1 MKTEKTIEI
10 YCENNQIKKI
20 YPLGITLEEIKED
33 LNIKLPNQVLGA
45 IVNNRAKELSYNVVK
60 SKRIFFIDY
69 SNEEGRRLYKNSLMF
84 LLYVAVRDV
93 FPQSGLKIV
102 AGISNGYYCIIKGKS
117 EKLTNKDI
125 ESIKERMD
133 ILVKE
138 DVPFEKKGLLTED
151 AYKVLKKQGL
161 SSGARLIKQS
171 GQLYSY
177 LYCLEGY
184 VNYYFGHHVP
194 SCGFLTNFGLSPY
207 FDGFLLQLPKKD
219 NFNELYPEKKEEKL
233 FNIFKEHKQRLE
245 ILGISNASKLN
256 KAILNKRGGD
266 IIKVAEAL
274 HEKKIINIANEIEK
288 RRGKVKLIL
297 IAGPSSSGKTTF
309 SKRLAVQLAVNGFVP
324 HPISMDNYF
333 IDRKNSP
340 RDSHGNLDFESL
352 RAVDV
357 EFFNKQL
364 NQLFSGE
371 TVELPKY
378 NFITGQR
385 ELSGKKLRL
394 DTNHILV
401 VEGIHGMNPELLKK
415 VDESM
420 CYKIFISALT
430 QISINN
436 SNPISSTDNRLI
448 RRIIRDN
455 NYRGYSAKDT
465 INRWPSVHE
474 GEDRYIFPY
483 QENAD
488 IMFNSSLVY
497 ELSVL
502 KKYVEPMLKSV
513 PENNEAYCQAS
524 RLLKFLE
531 YFYYMNDDE
540 IPPTS
545 ILREFLGGSSF
556 TY

>member
-1 MKTEKTIEI
+1 
-10 YCENNQIKKI
+10 
-20 YPLGITLEEIKED
+20 
-33 LNIKLPNQVLGA
+33 
-45 IVNNRAKELSYNVVK
+45 
-60 SKRIFFIDY
+60 
-69 SNEEGRRLYKNSLMF
+69 MF
-84 LLYVAVRDV
+84 LLYAAVRDV
-93 FPQSGLKIV
+93 FPESVLKIV
-102 AGISNGYYCIIKGKS
+102 AGISNGYYCNIKRKA
-117 EKLTNKDI
+117 KHLTDDDI
-125 ESIKERMD
+125 NSIKKRMNF
-133 ILVKE
+133 LVKE
-138 DVPFEKKGLLTED
+138 DVPFQKKGFLTEE
-151 AYKVLKKQGL
+151 AFKILKEQGL
-161 SSGARLIKQS
+161 SSGARLINQS
-171 GQLYSY
+171 GQMYSY

-194 SCGFLTNFGLSPY
+194 SCGYLINFGLSPY
-207 FDGFLLQLPKKD
+207 FDGFLLQLPRRD
-219 NFNELYPEKKEEKL
+219 NFNELYPVKKEEKL
-233 FNIFKEHKQRLE
+233 FNIFKEHKKRLE
-245 ILGISNASKLN
+245 ILGISNVSKLN
-256 KAILNKRGGD
+256 KAILEQRGGD
-266 IIKVAEAL
+266 VIKVAEAL

-288 RRGKVKLIL
+288 RRDRVKLIL

-324 HPISMDNYF
+324 HTISMDNYF

-340 RDSHGNLDFESL
+340 KDSKGNLDFESL

-371 TVELPKY
+371 TIELPKY

-394 DTNHILV
+394 DKNHILV
-401 VEGIHGMNPELLKK
+401 IEGIHGMNPELLKK

-502 KKYVEPMLKSV
+502 KKYVEPLLKSV
-513 PENNEAYCQAS
+513 PENNKAYCQAS

-531 YFYYMNDDE
+531 YFYYMNDEE

>member
-1 MKTEKTIEI
+1 MIKNKTIEI
-10 YCENNQIKKI
+10 YCENNHAKKI
-20 YPLGITLEEIKED
+20 YPLGITLDEIKED

-45 IVNNRAKELSYNVVK
+45 IVNNRVKELSYSVVK

-84 LLYVAVRDV
+84 LLYASVCDV
-93 FPQSGLKIV
+93 FPKSGLKIV
-102 AGISNGYYCIIKGKS
+102 AGISNGYYCIIKGKRG
-117 EKLTNKDI
+117 KLTNDDLELIKKRMDVLVKKDI
-125 ESIKERMD
+125 
-133 ILVKE
+133 
-138 DVPFEKKGLLTED
+138 PFEKKGLLTED
-151 AYKVLKKQGL
+151 AYKILKKQGL
-161 SSGARLIKQS
+161 SSGARLINQK

-219 NFNELYPEKKEEKL
+219 NFNELYPVKKEEKL
-233 FNIFKEHKQRLE
+233 FNIFKEHKRRLE

-256 KAILNKRGGD
+256 KVILDKRGGD

-288 RRGKVKLIL
+288 RRNNVKLIL
-297 IAGPSSSGKTTF
+297 ISGPSSSGKTTF

-333 IDRKNSP
+333 VDRRNSP
-340 RDSHGNLDFESL
+340 RDSEGNLDFESL

-357 EFFNKQL
+357 DFFNKQL

-385 ELSGKKLRL
+385 ELSGRKLHL
-394 DTNHILV
+394 DKNHILV
-401 VEGIHGMNPELLKK
+401 IEGIHGMNPELLKN

-455 NYRGYSAKDT
+455 KYRGYSAKDT

-474 GEDRYIFPY
+474 GEDKYIFPY

-502 KKYVEPMLKSV
+502 KKYVEPLLKSV
-513 PENNEAYCQAS
+513 PENNKAYCQAS

-531 YFYYMNDDE
+531 YFYYLNDDE

-545 ILREFLGGSSF
+545 IIREFLGGSSF

>member
-1 MKTEKTIEI
+1 MKPEKTLEI
-10 YCENNQIKKI
+10 YCENNQTKKS

-33 LNIKLPNQVLGA
+33 LNIKLPHHVLGA
-45 IVNNRAKELSYNVVK
+45 IVNNRVKELPYSVVK
-60 SKRIFFIDY
+60 SKRISFIDY
-69 SNEEGRRLYKNSLMF
+69 SSEEGRRLYIHSLMF
-84 LLYVAVRDV
+84 LLYAAVRDV
-93 FPQSGLKIV
+93 FPESRLKIV
-102 AGISNGYYCIIKGKS
+102 AGISNGYYCNIKS
-117 EKLTNKDI
+117 RNLTDEDI
-125 ESIKERMD
+125 NSIKKRMLF
-133 ILVKE
+133 LVKE
-138 DVPFEKKGLLTED
+138 NVPFQKKGFLTEE
-151 AYKVLKKQGL
+151 AYKILKEQGL
-161 SSGARLIKQS
+161 SSGARLINQS
-171 GQLYSY
+171 GQMYSY

-219 NFNELYPEKKEEKL
+219 NFNELYPVKKEEKL
-233 FNIFKEHKQRLE
+233 FNIFREHKQRLE
-245 ILGISNASKLN
+245 ILGISNVSKLN
-256 KAILNKRGGD
+256 KAVLDKRGGV
-266 IIKVAEAL
+266 IIKIAEAL

-288 RRGKVKLIL
+288 RRDRVKLIL

-333 IDRKNSP
+333 VDRRKSP

-352 RAVDV
+352 HAVDV

-364 NQLFSGE
+364 NQLFNGE
-371 TVELPKY
+371 IVELPKY

-385 ELSGKKLRL
+385 ELLGKKMHLGPR
-394 DTNHILV
+394 HILV
-401 VEGIHGMNPELLKK
+401 VEGIHGMNPELLTNIDPSK
-415 VDESM
+415 

-502 KKYVEPMLKSV
+502 KRYVEPLLKSV
-513 PENNEAYCQAS
+513 PEKDEAYCQAS
-524 RLLKFLE
+524 RLLKFLG
-531 YFYYMNDDE
+531 YFYYMNDEE

>member
-1 MKTEKTIEI
+1 
-10 YCENNQIKKI
+10 
-20 YPLGITLEEIKED
+20 
-33 LNIKLPNQVLGA
+33 
-45 IVNNRAKELSYNVVK
+45 
-60 SKRIFFIDY
+60 
-69 SNEEGRRLYKNSLMF
+69 
-84 LLYVAVRDV
+84 
-93 FPQSGLKIV
+93 
-102 AGISNGYYCIIKGKS
+102 
-117 EKLTNKDI
+117 
-125 ESIKERMD
+125 
-133 ILVKE
+133 
-138 DVPFEKKGLLTED
+138 
-151 AYKVLKKQGL
+151 
-161 SSGARLIKQS
+161 
-171 GQLYSY
+171 
-177 LYCLEGY
+177 
-184 VNYYFGHHVP
+184 
-194 SCGFLTNFGLSPY
+194 
-207 FDGFLLQLPKKD
+207 
-219 NFNELYPEKKEEKL
+219 
-233 FNIFKEHKQRLE
+233 
-245 ILGISNASKLN
+245 
-256 KAILNKRGGD
+256 
-266 IIKVAEAL
+266 L
-274 HEKKIINIANEIEK
+274 HEKKVINIANEIEK
-288 RRGKVKLIL
+288 RRDNVKLIL

-309 SKRLAVQLAVNGFVP
+309 SKRLAVQLAVNGFIP
-324 HPISMDNYF
+324 HTISMDNYF
-333 IDRKNSP
+333 VDRKNSP

-385 ELSGKKLRL
+385 ELSGKKLHL
-394 DTNHILV
+394 GLSHILV
-401 VEGIHGMNPELLKK
+401 VEGIHGMNPDLLLNIEPSK
-415 VDESM
+415 

-474 GEDRYIFPY
+474 GEDLYIFPY

-502 KKYVEPMLKSV
+502 KKYVEPLLKSV
-513 PENNEAYCQAS
+513 PENDKAYCQAS
-524 RLLKFLE
+524 RLLKFLG

>member
-1 MKTEKTIEI
+1 MKIEKKVEI
-10 YCENNQIKKI
+10 YCENNQVKKS
-20 YPLGITLEEIKED
+20 YPIGITLEEIKED

-45 IVNNRAKELSYNVVK
+45 IVNNRAKELPYCVVK

-69 SNEEGRRLYKNSLMF
+69 SHEEGRRLYVHSLMF
-84 LLYVAVRDV
+84 LLYAAVRNV
-93 FPQSGLKIV
+93 FPESRLKIV
-102 AGISNGYYCIIKGKS
+102 AGISNGYYCSLKS
-117 EKLTNKDI
+117 KRRKLTDEDI
-125 ESIKERMD
+125 ESIIKGMND
-133 ILVKE
+133 LVIK
-138 DVPFEKKGLLTED
+138 DVPFQKKGFITDE
-151 AYKVLKKQGL
+151 ALKILKEQGL

-171 GQLYSY
+171 GQMYSY
-177 LYCLEGY
+177 LYCLGDY

-207 FDGFLLQLPKKD
+207 FDGFLLQLPRRD
-219 NFNELYPEKKEEKL
+219 NFNELYPVKKEEKL

-245 ILGISNASKLN
+245 IMGISNVSKLN
-256 KAILNKRGGD
+256 KAVLDKRGGD

-274 HEKKIINIANEIEK
+274 HEKKIINIANEIDQHRDE
-288 RRGKVKLIL
+288 VKLIL

-324 HPISMDNYF
+324 HPISMDDYF
-333 IDRKNSP
+333 VDRRNSP

-364 NQLFSGE
+364 NQLFSGK

-378 NFITGQR
+378 NFITGRR
-385 ELSGKKLRL
+385 ELSGKKLHLGQRHL
-394 DTNHILV
+394 LV
-401 VEGIHGMNPELLKK
+401 VEGIHGMNPDLLSDVEPSK
-415 VDESM
+415 

-430 QISINN
+430 QISLN
-436 SNPISSTDNRLI
+436 SNNPISSTDNRLI

-455 NYRGYSAKDT
+455 RYRGYSAKDT

-513 PENNEAYCQAS
+513 PEKDEAYCQAS

>member
-10 YCENNQIKKI
+10 YCENNHAKKI
-20 YPLGITLEEIKED
+20 YPLGITLDEIKED
-33 LNIKLPNQVLGA
+33 LNIKLPNQILGA
-45 IVNNRAKELSYNVVK
+45 IVNNRIKELSYNVVK
-60 SKRIFFIDY
+60 SKRISFIDY
-69 SNEEGRRLYKNSLMF
+69 SNEEGRRLYIHSLMF

-93 FPQSGLKIV
+93 FPRSGLKIV
-102 AGISNGYYCIIKGKS
+102 AGISNGYYCVIKGKRR
-117 EKLTNKDI
+117 KLTDEDI
-125 ESIKERMD
+125 ESIKKRMD
-133 ILVKE
+133 SLVKK
-138 DVPFEKKGLLTED
+138 DVPFEKKGLLTEE
-151 AYKVLKKQGL
+151 ALKILKKQGL
-161 SSGARLIKQS
+161 SSGARLINQR

-184 VNYYFGHHVP
+184 VNYFFGHHVP

-207 FDGFLLQLPKKD
+207 FDGFLLQLPERD
-219 NFNELYPEKKEEKL
+219 NFKELYQVKKEEKL
-233 FNIFKEHKQRLE
+233 FNIFKEHKRRLE
-245 ILGISNASKLN
+245 ILGISNVSKLN
-256 KAILNKRGGD
+256 KAILDKRGGG

-288 RRGKVKLIL
+288 RRDKVKLIL

-324 HPISMDNYF
+324 HTISMDNYF
-333 IDRKNSP
+333 VDRRNSP
-340 RDSHGNLDFESL
+340 MDSKGNLDFESL

-465 INRWPSVHE
+465 INRWSSVHE

-502 KKYVEPMLKSV
+502 KKYVEPLLKSV

-556 TY
+556 T